1 MTQPEPVILGA
12 VRTPHGRENGAF
24 VDIRSE
30 DLSIPLI
37 NEILAQ
43 TGLTGDQVDD
53 LMWGCA
59 KQHGEQGTTSRA
71 LSRFSPISGN
81 QSLRRQS
88 IGWMAPRRSRSS
100 ARATRFV
107 PDNER

>member
-1 MTQPEPVILGA
+1 MAQPEPVIVGA

-24 VDIRSE
+24 ADIRSE

-59 KQHGEQGTTSRA
+59 KQHGEQGNIPYVGSFDTLA
-71 LSRFSPISGN
+71 K
-81 QSLRRQS
+81 
-88 IGWMAPRRSRSS
+88 
-100 ARATRFV
+100 
-107 PDNER
+107 